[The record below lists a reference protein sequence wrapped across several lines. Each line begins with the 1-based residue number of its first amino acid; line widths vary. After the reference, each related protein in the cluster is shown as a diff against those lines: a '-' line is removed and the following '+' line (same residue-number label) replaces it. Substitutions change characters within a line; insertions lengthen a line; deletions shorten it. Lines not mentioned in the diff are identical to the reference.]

1 MAGCLAHGAYM
12 EGGKKSHARNPP
24 LAKTTPCIRKLLA
37 VGLGVDSQAEPLN
50 PDRFLGHS
58 RLQFKG
64 LIGTLKKGLATL
76 WGARAVLLM
85 MKGFKRN
92 TITLS
97 AFTFT
102 KP

>member
-1 MAGCLAHGAYM
+1 MVHRSG
-12 EGGKKSHARNPP
+12 SQSPNP
-24 LAKTTPCIRKLLA
+24 LLSTA
-37 VGLGVDSQAEPLN
+37 ST
-50 PDRFLGHS
+50 
-58 RLQFKG
+58 QFKG
-64 LIGTLKKGLATL
+64 LIGTLKKGFATL

-85 MKGFKRN
+85 MKGFKKN